1 MTRPP
6 PRSTLFPYTTLFR
19 SIDEA
24 DNPIIKA
31 IVIAIMLA
39 LAKRANSS
47 DFQLAIAPNGKTI
60 ANSTTTGLNIVLNQL
75 GPTEILPRPAKSII
89 NGYRVPSNTAKQ
101 ATTNS
106 KLLNK
111 IKVSR
116 DNHL

>member
-1 MTRPP
+1 MSAKLPAITHVPTVTP
-6 PRSTLFPYTTLFR
+6 STTCQLNSPAI
-19 SIDEA
+19 IDEA

-75 GPTEILPRPAKSII
+75 GRSEEHTSELQSRP
-89 NGYRVPSNTAKQ
+89 
-101 ATTNS
+101 
-106 KLLNK
+106 
-111 IKVSR
+111 
-116 DNHL
+116 HLVCRL